1 MPVLDITSQT
11 RSALRAAAH
20 PLKPV
25 VLMGDKGLSDAVLQ
39 EIDRSLSAHGLIK
52 VRASAKDR
60 DERDEQLN
68 AICDAVSCAPVHH
81 LGKIFILFRPTEA
94 DPQGKELLAGRP
106 AVPDPDFKGAR
117 NQNEAHVPKKLAA
130 VGKPAPERVKRS
142 ERVERPAGPVT
153 ARERYLGA
161 NAGRA
166 ARPST
171 GETGSRRGEARKLA
185 DRFATTRSPAERRAA
200 EARSAERSDRG
211 SEPRGNAGSAAAAPA
226 RAPRRSALSLRAGAR
241 DAAAPRVRAAGAPR
255 SAAPSRSAAPVRKPR
270 VTKK

>member
-20 PLKPV
+20 PLKPI

-60 DERDEQLN
+60 AERDELLN
-68 AICDAVSCAPVHH
+68 AICEAVSCAPVHH

-94 DPQGKELLAGRP
+94 DPQGKDLLAGRP

-117 NQNEAHVPKKLAA
+117 NPNEAHVPKKLAA

-153 ARERYLGA
+153 ARERYLGDS
-161 NAGRA
+161 GKRT
-166 ARPST
+166 RPST

-185 DRFATTRSPAERRAA
+185 DRFSTTRSPAERRAA
-200 EARSAERSDRG
+200 EARSAERSERG
-211 SEPRGNAGSAAAAPA
+211 GERGNEGGAAPA
-226 RAPRRSALSLRAGAR
+226 RTPRRSALSLRAGAR
-241 DAAAPRVRAAGAPR
+241 DAPRVRASGAPR
-255 SAAPSRSAAPVRKPR
+255 STASPRKTRS
-270 VTKK
+270 TKK

>member
-1 MPVLDITSQT
+1 
-11 RSALRAAAH
+11 
-20 PLKPV
+20 
-25 VLMGDKGLSDAVLQ
+25 MGDKGLSDAVLQ

-60 DERDEQLN
+60 DERDELLN

-106 AVPDPDFKGAR
+106 AVPDPDFKGSR
-117 NQNEAHVPKKLAA
+117 QQNEPHVPKKLAA

-200 EARSAERSDRG
+200 EARSAERGDRG
-211 SEPRGNAGSAAAAPA
+211 TEQRGNEGGAAAPA

-241 DAAAPRVRAAGAPR
+241 DAPAPRVRAAGAPR

-270 VTKK
+270 TTKK